1 MKSKPISLG
10 LLLLFLFLFAA
21 TPSWASYVLSPTDI
35 VHNDAG
41 TYGASWPEIN
51 MINGSGLEGNPFTS
65 GVTDWDTYFAGDPT
79 HNTGGNYAWFSD
91 ATNLNGTLTYDL
103 GGTWF
108 IDKIALWNESYAG
121 VSHFEVWFDDDTDR
135 SNGYVVGGTGNP
147 APAADLVPSYS
158 AEIFDL
164 GGSFEATYVHLHL
177 TGFDKGWGEL
187 ISIGELAFSAS
198 ATPAPAQPAVFLH
211 FSGLLGLASYRRFN
225 R

>member
-41 TYGASWPEIN
+41 TYGPSWPAIN

-79 HNTGGNYAWFSD
+79 HNTGGNHAWFSD
-91 ATNLNGTLTYDL
+91 GTSLTGNLTFDL
-103 GGTWF
+103 DGTWF
-108 IDKIALWNESYAG
+108 IDKIALWNESWAG
-121 VSHFEVWFDDDTDR
+121 VSRFEVWFDDDADR
-135 SNGYVVGGTGNP
+135 SNGNVFAGAWNP
-147 APAADLVPSYS
+147 ASAAALVPPYS

-164 GGSFEATYVHLHL
+164 GNSFEASYVHLYL
-177 TGFDKGWGEL
+177 TGTDMGWAQL

-198 ATPAPAQPAVFLH
+198 ATPAPAPPAVFLL